1 VEMSFMDGF
10 VRLVVG
16 DGLGFL
22 QVPGQSF
29 FRRFIRGMN
38 GSWTCFARAME
49 GDDLFVF
56 TSFVPEE
63 VGERTR
69 PEVALL
75 LSHLNPNI
83 PYGSFGMDMDMGYVV
98 FRTVFSVGTP
108 IEQSFVQARHQLDSH
123 LVTMDLLLPLIQSVI
138 CGEACAREA
147 IANLQDSTTD
157 KSPDMDGLPS
167 RFRFDVN

>member
-1 VEMSFMDGF
+1 MDAC
-10 VRLVVG
+10 VRFVVG

-22 QVPGQSF
+22 EVPGQSF
-29 FRRFIRGMN
+29 FRRSICGVN
-38 GSWTCFARAME
+38 GSWTCIARAME
-49 GDDLFVF
+49 CDDLFVF

-75 LSHLNPNI
+75 LSHLNLNI
-83 PYGSFGMDMDMGYVV
+83 PYGSFGMDMDMGFVV

-108 IEQSFVQARHQLDSH
+108 IEQGFVQARHQLGSH

-138 CGEACAREA
+138 CGEACARDA
-147 IANLQDSTTD
+147 IANLQDSAKD
-157 KSPDMDGLPS
+157 ESPDMDGLSS
-167 RFRFDVN
+167 RFRFGVN